1 MRFQDIL
8 ISLLTLIVVL
18 SWITGFDPENIQ
30 EFQSA
35 VELGIVVCFLI
46 GILPALIR
54 KIGNNDIKKFLGVL
68 PTLLVLMAIGYT
80 NPEIDPMTLEI
91 LAIVILVL
99 NLLTLSV
106 VKRWFAKRFGVKSDH
121 TETKEE
127 TS

>member
-1 MRFQDIL
+1 M
-8 ISLLTLIVVL
+8 
-18 SWITGFDPENIQ
+18 
-30 EFQSA
+30 
-35 VELGIVVCFLI
+35 GIVVCFLI
-46 GILPALIR
+46 GILPAWIS

-68 PTLLVLMAIGYT
+68 PTLLILIVIGYT

-91 LAIVILVL
+91 LAIVIMVL

-106 VKRWFAKRFGVKSDH
+106 VKRRFAKRFGVKSDH

>member
-18 SWITGFDPENIQ
+18 SWITGFAPENIQ

-46 GILPALIR
+46 GILPAWIS

-68 PTLLVLMAIGYT
+68 PTLLILIAIGYT

-91 LAIVILVL
+91 LAIVLMVL

>member
-8 ISLLTLIVVL
+8 ISLLTLCVVL
-18 SWITGFDPENIQ
+18 SWITGFVPENIQ

-35 VELGIVVCFLI
+35 VELGIVACFLI
-46 GILPALIR
+46 GILPAWIS

-68 PTLLVLMAIGYT
+68 PTLLVLIAIGYT

-99 NLLTLSV
+99 NLLALSV
-106 VKRWFAKRFGVKSDH
+106 VKRRFAKRFGVPSDH

>member
-1 MRFQDIL
+1 MRFQDLI

-18 SWITGFDPENIQ
+18 SWITGIEPENIQ
-30 EFQSA
+30 ELQSA
-35 VELGIVVCFLI
+35 VELAVVICFLI
-46 GILPALIR
+46 GILPALIK

-68 PTLLVLMAIGYT
+68 PTLLVLIAIGYT
-80 NPEIDPMTLEI
+80 NPEINPMTLEI

-106 VKRWFAKRFGVKSDH
+106 VKRWFAKRFGVPSDH

>member
-35 VELGIVVCFLI
+35 VELGIVFSFLI
-46 GILPALIR
+46 GILPAWIS

-68 PTLLVLMAIGYT
+68 PTLLILIVIGYT
-80 NPEIDPMTLEI
+80 NPEIDPLTLEI
-91 LAIVILVL
+91 LAIVIMVL

-106 VKRWFAKRFGVKSDH
+106 VKRRFAKRFGVPSDH